1 MTPAELR
8 RWLAN
13 APPGTLVSAH
23 ELLDALEA
31 EPEPEAMATEPTWRE
46 RLWTAPAE
54 TRLGVAELCEA
65 LGRPRSW
72 VYRHTS
78 GRTIPHRKLDGEL
91 MFVAGEVRD
100 WVASQE
106 EVEQRPVARIAPVQR
121 RRRG

>member
-1 MTPAELR
+1 MTAAELR

-13 APPGTLVSAH
+13 APPGTLVPAR
-23 ELLDALEA
+23 ELLDALKE
-31 EPEPEAMATEPTWRE
+31 EREPEAVAAELTWRE

-91 MFVAGEVRD
+91 IFVAGEIRD
-100 WVASQE
+100 WVGGREA
-106 EVEQRPVARIAPVQR
+106 VEQRPVPRIAPVP
-121 RRRG
+121 RRRGG